1 MTGQRGAWRAPYPP
15 EFRREAVRQ
24 VRDGGRPMRE
34 VARELGIS
42 SESLRSWLGQ
52 ERIDDG
58 QAEGLTSDERA
69 ELARLRRENA
79 RLREEKEILRKAAS
93 FFARESDRTGR

>member
-42 SESLRSWLGQ
+42 SESLRSWLQQ
-52 ERIDDG
+52 ERGDDG
-58 QAEGLTSDERA
+58 EIEGWTSDERA

>member
-1 MTGQRGAWRAPYPP
+1 MTGQRGRWRAPYPP

-24 VRDGGRPMRE
+24 LRDGGRTVRQ
-34 VARELGIS
+34 VARELGVS
-42 SESLRSWLGQ
+42 VESLRQWELA
-52 ERIDDG
+52 ERVEAG
-58 QAEGLTSDERA
+58 QAEGLTGDERA

-79 RLREEKEILRKAAS
+79 QLREEREILRKAAS